1 MSDMHVTTIEDM
13 REYAKGTVVE
23 LPPFAEGQPFV
34 ARVRRPSILALAKA
48 GKIPNQLLSKAG
60 KLFNAGAAGL
70 DTDDENMLTD
80 VYDIAM
86 TIVKAALVSP
96 TVEEIADAGLELSDN
111 QIMAIFSYTQT
122 GVDALKSFR
131 SKQVGTDSDKSVTGV
146 SE

>member
-1 MSDMHVTTIEDM
+1 MSDMHVTTMDEM

-48 GKIPNQLLSKAG
+48 GKIPNQLLTKAG
-60 KLFNAGAAGL
+60 KLFNSGAAGL
-70 DTDDENMLTD
+70 DADDENMLTD

-122 GVDALKSFR
+122 GIEALKSFR
-131 SKQVGTDSDKSVTGV
+131 S
-146 SE
+146 E

>member
-60 KLFNAGAAGL
+60 KLFNSGAAGL

-122 GVDALKSFR
+122 GIEALKSFR
-131 SKQVGTDSDKSVTGV
+131 S
-146 SE
+146 E

>member
-1 MSDMHVTTIEDM
+1 MSEMHVTTMDEM

-23 LPPFAEGQPFV
+23 LPPFAEGQPFF
-34 ARVRRPSILALAKA
+34 ARIRRPSILALAKS

-60 KLFNAGAAGL
+60 KLFNSGSDGL

-122 GVDALKSFR
+122 GIEALKPFR
-131 SKQVGTDSDKSVTGV
+131 SK
-146 SE
+146 

>member
-1 MSDMHVTTIEDM
+1 MSDMNIMDGGLKVTTVSDM
-13 REYAKGTVVE
+13 REYAKGTIVE

-60 KLFNAGAAGL
+60 KLFNGGSSAL

-96 TVEEIADAGLELSDN
+96 TVEEIAEAGLELSDN

-122 GVDALKSFR
+122 GIEALKSFR
-131 SKQVGTDSDKSVTGV
+131 S
-146 SE
+146 E

>member
-1 MSDMHVTTIEDM
+1 MSDALNVTTIGEM
-13 REYAKGTVVE
+13 REYAKGTLVE

-34 ARVRRPSILALAKA
+34 ARLRRPSILALAKA

-122 GVDALKSFR
+122 GIEALKSFR
-131 SKQVGTDSDKSVTGV
+131 S
-146 SE
+146 E

>member
-1 MSDMHVTTIEDM
+1 MSDALNVTTIDEM
-13 REYAKGTVVE
+13 REYAKGTLVE

-34 ARVRRPSILALAKA
+34 ARLRRPSILALAKA

-122 GVDALKSFR
+122 GIEALKSFR
-131 SKQVGTDSDKSVTGV
+131 S
-146 SE
+146 E

>member
-1 MSDMHVTTIEDM
+1 MSDALNVTTIDEM
-13 REYAKGTVVE
+13 REYAKGTLVE

-34 ARVRRPSILALAKA
+34 ARLRRPSILALAKA

-122 GVDALKSFR
+122 GVEALKSFR
-131 SKQVGTDSDKSVTGV
+131 S
-146 SE
+146 E

>member
-1 MSDMHVTTIEDM
+1 MSDALNVTTIDEM
-13 REYAKGTVVE
+13 REYAKGTLVE

-34 ARVRRPSILALAKA
+34 ARLRRPSILALAKA

-60 KLFNAGAAGL
+60 KLFNSGAAGL

-122 GVDALKSFR
+122 GVEALKSFR
-131 SKQVGTDSDKSVTGV
+131 S
-146 SE
+146 

>member
-1 MSDMHVTTIEDM
+1 MSDALNVTTIDEM

-60 KLFNAGAAGL
+60 KLFNSGAAGL

-122 GVDALKSFR
+122 GIEALKSFR
-131 SKQVGTDSDKSVTGV
+131 SQ
-146 SE
+146 

>member
-1 MSDMHVTTIEDM
+1 MSDALNVTTIDEM
-13 REYAKGTVVE
+13 REYAKGTLVE

-34 ARVRRPSILALAKA
+34 ARLRRPSILALAKA

-60 KLFNAGAAGL
+60 KLFNSGAAGL

-122 GVDALKSFR
+122 GIEALKSFR
-131 SKQVGTDSDKSVTGV
+131 S
-146 SE
+146 E